1 MRRILLLFAAASL
14 LACGQPATEAS
25 ADNAPPPPRIE
36 DMAQG
41 GGQGGGP
48 VAIETQ
54 AAFVARCTREMIA
67 ANPESRRWAGDQCG
81 QQWQAV
87 VAAGPWAEA
96 FLTAAPATGER
107 VAANQVRTRV
117 TQVSWAS
124 RAQGTL
130 VAEGRLGNAGAQ
142 VMGGSAPSFS
152 LSWGETGEL
161 IPYDVVEALRGRGA
175 EVTMIGCAQ
184 LGVGEGTKAY
194 RVVAAGRAPFQLTI
208 YDRTAPTA
216 NADSFY
222 NASIDLSGR
231 VQTISQLRTDGSEW
245 NATCPY

>member
-1 MRRILLLFAAASL
+1 MRRVALLFAAAAL
-14 LACGQPATEAS
+14 IACGQPATEAS
-25 ADNAPPPPRIE
+25 ADHAPPPPRTD

-41 GGQGGGP
+41 GGQGGGAA
-48 VAIETQ
+48 AIETQ
-54 AAFVARCTREMIA
+54 DAFVARCTRELIA

-107 VAANQVRTRV
+107 VAANQVGTRV
-117 TQVSWAS
+117 TQVSWAA
-124 RAQGTL
+124 RPQGTL

-152 LSWGETGEL
+152 LSWGATGEL
-161 IPYDVVEALRGRGA
+161 IPYDVIEALRGRGA
-175 EVTMIGCAQ
+175 QVTMIGCAQ
-184 LGVGEGTKAY
+184 MGVGEGTKAY
-194 RVVAAGRAPFQLTI
+194 RVAAAGRAPFQLNI

-216 NADSFY
+216 NAESFY

-231 VQTISQLRTDGSEW
+231 VQTLSQLRTDGSDW
-245 NATCPY
+245 TPTCPY